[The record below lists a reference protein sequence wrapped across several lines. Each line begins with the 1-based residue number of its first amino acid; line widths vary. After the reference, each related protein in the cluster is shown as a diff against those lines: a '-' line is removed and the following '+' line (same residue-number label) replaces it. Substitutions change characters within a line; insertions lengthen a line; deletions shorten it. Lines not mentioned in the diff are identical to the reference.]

1 MVSRRDYT
9 AEAVAACKSVLVELV
24 HMLGEFK
31 DQVVVVGGWVPVL
44 LIPEAAEPHPGTLD
58 IDLALDFTNI
68 KEETYQTFLKTL
80 TARGYRPAK
89 GQPFIFSRTVNLT
102 GATSVEVQVDLL
114 AGEYGGTGPKHR
126 TQSVQDVRARKARG
140 CDLVFSNH
148 VEVTIEGEL
157 PDGGRDRVVVRVAA
171 LVPWLVM
178 KGMAMHDRIKEKDA
192 FDIYYAV
199 RNGQDDVRSLA
210 EAFRPY
216 LGERLVMEGL
226 RKIRSKF
233 QTVDHVGPK
242 WVADF
247 LEITDAGDRAIRIRD
262 AYETVSRLLDLLGI
276 EPWEEPPA

>member
-44 LIPEAAEPHPGTLD
+44 LIPDAAERHPGTLD
-58 IDLALDFTNI
+58 IDLAFDFTNI
-68 KEETYQTFLKTL
+68 QEETYRTILKIF
-80 TARGYRPAK
+80 TARGYKPTK
-89 GQPFIFSRTVNLT
+89 GQPFIFSRTVNLP
-102 GATSVEVQVDLL
+102 GAASVDVQVDLL

-157 PDGGRDRVVVRVAA
+157 PGGGRDRVVVRVAA

-192 FDIYYAV
+192 FDVYYAV
-199 RNGQDDVRSLA
+199 RNAPGEVRALA
-210 EAFRPY
+210 ESFRPY
-216 LGERLVMEGL
+216 LGERLVKEGL

-233 QTVDHVGPK
+233 RSVDEVGPK

-247 LEITDAGDRAIRIRD
+247 LEIEDPEERAIRMRD
-262 AYETVSRLLDLLGI
+262 AYETVSRLLDILDI
-276 EPWEEPPA
+276 DPWDER